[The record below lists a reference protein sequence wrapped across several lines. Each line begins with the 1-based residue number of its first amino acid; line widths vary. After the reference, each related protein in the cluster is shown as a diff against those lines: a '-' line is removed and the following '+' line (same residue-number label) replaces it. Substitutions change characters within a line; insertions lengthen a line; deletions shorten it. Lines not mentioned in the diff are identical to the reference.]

1 MTSYREEQLQG
12 QRLVIAHL
20 DELGEAKRRSLLDEA
35 SSYLDFRRRT
45 AAFLGDHFAGV
56 CTKSCYESRRSACC
70 SRDGIVTFFADLVVN
85 ALISDHAAMD
95 RILARLQRPHRGAK
109 CVYLAA
115 DGCLWR
121 LKPIVCEMFLC
132 DPARSGVFDD
142 KPELAQAWEAMALEK
157 KQYTWPDRPV
167 LFDRLEAE
175 FCAAG
180 HDSPL
185 MYLHNSPGLIRVKQR
200 AGILP

>member
-20 DELGEAKRRSLLDEA
+20 GELGQAKRRSLLDEA

-45 AAFLGDHFAGV
+45 ADFLRDHFAGI
-56 CTKSCYESRRSACC
+56 CTQSCYESRRSACC

-85 ALISDHAAMD
+85 ALISDRASMD
-95 RILARLQRPHRGAK
+95 RILDRLQRPHQGFK
-109 CVYLAA
+109 CVYLAP

-132 DPARSGVFDD
+132 DPAQSRVFDERPD
-142 KPELAQAWEAMALEK
+142 LKPAWEAMALEK
-157 KQYTWPDRPV
+157 KRYTWPDRPV

-175 FCAAG
+175 FRAAG

-185 MYLHNSPGLIRVKQR
+185 MYLHNSPGLRRIKQR
-200 AGILP
+200 AGLVP